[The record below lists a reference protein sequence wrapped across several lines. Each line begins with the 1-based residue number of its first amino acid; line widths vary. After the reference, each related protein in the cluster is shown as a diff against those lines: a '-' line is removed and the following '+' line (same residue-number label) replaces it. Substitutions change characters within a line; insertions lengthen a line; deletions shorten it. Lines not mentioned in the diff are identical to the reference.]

1 MMIRM
6 TSTPRVE
13 PAVMR
18 ALDPK
23 RTPGS
28 TRPLELAPKRVHA
41 LGLTY
46 AAHINET
53 GADGEG
59 PAVFAKD
66 AASLLRHGDA
76 VSSPSRAA
84 MLEAVSKLDA
94 GLGSKLDSRFPTLPP
109 LLDYEVEL
117 GLLLLEDVRRED
129 LEKPGFA
136 PPVGYFLANDVTART
151 VQVLGEGRADRM
163 AFWGA
168 AKSFPGFLV
177 AGPLLWVP
185 DVPQA
190 AACLDV
196 MLTLTVN
203 GEPRQ
208 RGRTMDLIAVPR
220 ELLLRAARATASGV
234 LEKGDVVLTGTP
246 SGVAF
251 TVPAWKRKLAALLPG
266 PGARLSAALRA
277 HSRNPLM
284 LKAGDVVEMDG
295 GVLGQQRFTVSA

>member
-1 MMIRM
+1 MLRM
-6 TSTPRVE
+6 TQQPAE

-53 GADGEG
+53 GASDAEG

-66 AASLLRHGDA
+66 ASSLLREGDE
-76 VSSPSRAA
+76 VVSPSRAV
-84 MLEAVSKLDA
+84 MVEAVSRLDA
-94 GLGSKLDSRFPTLPP
+94 ALGSRLASRFESLPP

-117 GLLLLEDVRRED
+117 GLLMLDDVRRED
-129 LEKPGFA
+129 VEKPGYA
-136 PPVGYFLANDVTART
+136 PPVGYFLANDVTARS

-163 AFWGA
+163 AFWSA
-168 AKSFPGFLV
+168 AKSFAGFLV
-177 AGPLLWVP
+177 AGRVLWAP

-196 MLTLTVN
+196 TLTLTVN
-203 GEPRQ
+203 GELRQ
-208 RGRTMDLIAVPR
+208 KGRTMDLVAAPR
-220 ELLLRAARATASGV
+220 ELLLRAARAAPSGV

-251 TVPAWKRKLAALLPG
+251 TVPAWKRRLAALLG

-277 HSRNPLM
+277 HARNPRM

-295 GVLGQQRFTVSA
+295 GVLGQRRFVISG